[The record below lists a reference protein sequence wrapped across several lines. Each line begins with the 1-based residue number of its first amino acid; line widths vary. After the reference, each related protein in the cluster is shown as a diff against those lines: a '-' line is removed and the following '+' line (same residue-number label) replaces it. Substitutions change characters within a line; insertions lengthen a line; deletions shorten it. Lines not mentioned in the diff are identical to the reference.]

1 MSRPICVL
9 LPILVVITLMAACAP
24 VATPT
29 TAPVEKPTEV
39 PAPAQEPIEAPAPS
53 GELSLAGKRI
63 GIAVIGTDHY
73 WDRTA
78 FNSAVA
84 TVEELGGIAI
94 GVDGERDDQKHI
106 ANHENLMAQ
115 KPDAIVSILG
125 AGDVMAPVFEK
136 IHGAGIPLFTI
147 DHPSIYSVN
156 NSTSDNYY
164 IGELIGRT
172 LAEELGGEGKIAVFN
187 GFYGVRICQ
196 QRYDLFKYVLQDYPG
211 IEILQPELQD
221 TIPNTIEDARQK
233 TADLLLKYPPGTID
247 AIHIACWD
255 IPAIGVVQA
264 LEEAGRA
271 DVKVFGIDAG
281 PETVPLVADP
291 DGPFVANVAQLP
303 GEIARTSIT
312 NIARHFAGL
321 STPKTSYVEVLL
333 VNKENAAQM
342 LKDLGFGE

>member
-1 MSRPICVL
+1 MFKRIYYFIL
-9 LPILVVITLMAACAP
+9 TALVVAMVAACVP
-24 VATPT
+24 VVTPE
-29 TAPVEKPTEV
+29 TAPEATSEPEAAA
-39 PAPAQEPIEAPAPS
+39 APA
-53 GELSLAGKRI
+53 GEEGLSLEDKTI

-84 TVEELGGIAI
+84 TVEELGGTAI

-115 KPDAIVSILG
+115 EPDAIISILG
-125 AGDVMAPVFEK
+125 AADVMEPVFK
-136 IHGAGIPLFTI
+136 KVQDAGIPLFTI
-147 DHPSIYSVN
+147 DHPSIHSVN

-172 LAEELGGEGKIAVFN
+172 LAEELKGEGKIAVFN

-211 IEILQPELQD
+211 IEILEPELQD
-221 TIPNTIEDARQK
+221 VVPNTIEDARQK

-264 LEEAGRA
+264 LEEADRT

-291 DGPFVANVAQLP
+291 DGPFAADVAQLP
-303 GEIARTSIT
+303 AEIARASVLNT
-312 NIARHFAGL
+312 ARYFAGKDI
-321 STPKTSYVEVLL
+321 PKTSYVEVML
-333 VNKENAAQM
+333 VTKENAAQM
-342 LKDLGFGE
+342 LKELGFEEE